1 LPIAINVRSGRFVHE
16 TQGMNAVPRDIDETD
31 LGAIDS
37 VGDIDEPD
45 LQTFHVSGAVEQAGP
60 LAPVY
65 LARDIE

>member
-1 LPIAINVRSGRFVHE
+1 
-16 TQGMNAVPRDIDETD
+16 MNAVPRDIDETD